1 MSRSTSTVDMM
12 LRVRESDAH
21 PARRSIN
28 HSARDLFR
36 PNAGR
41 HVARSVAAAILVA
54 ALFTAPGALAQVAAQ
69 QAEEPPVT
77 ARRIEASINDAVTF
91 LRALQ
96 QPDGSIGGGYQL
108 DGETALAA
116 LTMLAAGGN
125 PASDDQLR
133 KALDWLAAQEPDNT
147 YVRGIRANVWEYALR
162 KVPYDNRVRELLKRD
177 FEWLLAAL
185 GDRRGWRYN
194 MSSRD
199 WDNSCTQYGVLGI
212 WAAARAGFDP
222 GEKFWQTM
230 SEHFRSCQND
240 DGGWGYIHGGSTPNM
255 ATAGLASMFL
265 VFDTYHG
272 RTRYSREDPRTFS
285 EGGAAEVL
293 ASIDRGMTWLGSAQG
308 NKDDGYYL
316 YGIERTGVASGRK
329 TIGGEDWFARG
340 ARSVLRAQQPDGSIP
355 MGQWGG
361 VVCNTAFCTLFMVYG
376 GAPVAIEKLQH
387 DEGHDWNLNPRDL
400 ANLSKHLWNA
410 YEQPLNWQTVSLAA
424 EAEFEAPILFISG
437 SQAVDLSEQQMLKLR
452 EYVLRGGTILAE
464 PTDRS
469 EEFTESMHELLRQ
482 MFPERY
488 FPDYRLEL
496 LPEDHAIYTVLE
508 QDWQQRPKLSGVS
521 DGSRTF
527 FLLSHEYLSGDWQLD
542 RTESDAF
549 RLAMNL
555 LFYVTDLGT
564 LEGKFASILPDSPP
578 AVPREK
584 VLKVAR
590 VRHTEAPAHPRDWDA
605 AAECWQVFSP
615 YARHVTGCK
624 FEEASPAHLGKDD
637 LSGMRLLHLT
647 GRRAMRL
654 SEPERAALKGFVERG
669 GMVLCDAYAGSPE
682 FAASA
687 RKQLEAV
694 FGPLEPLPPDH
705 LLAEGRFEGGEDL
718 TRGVRLKLPAR
729 QLLRDRGE
737 EPSGQKLLVAR
748 VRNRPA
754 VFFSEFDLCSAMAGI
769 ENYRSLGYKPDGARK
784 IVGNLMAFAMAD

>member
-1 MSRSTSTVDMM
+1 MTRFTTNSTVDLT
-12 LRVRESDAH
+12 LRVRDSVT
-21 PARRSIN
+21 RS
-28 HSARDLFR
+28 
-36 PNAGR
+36 AGKT
-41 HVARSVAAAILVA
+41 VTRSVTATMVLLA
-54 ALFTAPGALAQVAAQ
+54 ALIAGPAAFGQVANRPD
-69 QAEEPPVT
+69 EGPPVT
-77 ARRIEASINDAVTF
+77 ARRIRTAIDDAVTF

-96 QPDGSIGGGYQL
+96 QPDGSIHASYNRE
-108 DGETALAA
+108 GETALAA
-116 LTMLAAGGN
+116 LTILAAGAN

-133 KALDWLAAQEPDNT
+133 KALDWLAAQGTDNT

-162 KVPYDNRVRELLKRD
+162 KVPYDKRLRELLKTD

-185 GDRRGWRYN
+185 GDREGWRYS

-212 WAAARAGFDP
+212 WAAARAGFEP
-222 GEKFWQTM
+222 GEEFWQTM
-230 SEHFRSCQND
+230 SKHFRNCQND
-240 DGGWGYIHGGSTPNM
+240 DGGWGYTRGGSTPNM

-272 RTRYSREDPRTFS
+272 RTCYTRTSPRTFT
-285 EGGAAEVL
+285 EGEAAEVL
-293 ASIDRGMTWLGSAQG
+293 ASIDRGMKWLGSAQG

-340 ARSVLRAQQPDGSIP
+340 ARSVLRYQQANGSIP
-355 MGQWGG
+355 IGRWGG

-376 GAPVAIEKLQH
+376 GAPVAIEKLQYG
-387 DEGHDWNLNPRDL
+387 DGHDWNLNPRDL

-410 YEQPLNWQTVSLAA
+410 YERPLNWQTVSLAA
-424 EAEFEAPILFISG
+424 GAAEFEAPILFISG
-437 SQAVDLSEQQMLKLR
+437 SKAVRLNEPEMLKLR

-464 PTDRS
+464 PADHS
-469 EEFTESMHELLRQ
+469 EEFAQSMHELLRQ

-488 FPDYRLEL
+488 FPDYRLEP
-496 LPEDHAIYTVLE
+496 LPADHAIYTVLK
-508 QDWQQRPKLSGVS
+508 QDWQDRPKLSGVS

-527 FLLSHEYLSGDWQLD
+527 FLLSHGYLAGDWQLN

-564 LEGKFASILPDSPP
+564 LEGKFASILPDTPP
-578 AVPREK
+578 ADRREA

-590 VRHTEAPAHPRDWDA
+590 VRHTESKEHPRDWDA

-615 YARHVTGCK
+615 YSEHVTGCK
-624 FEEASPAHLGKDD
+624 LEESPAVRLGQDD
-637 LSGMRLLHLT
+637 LAGIRLLHLT

-654 SEPERAALKGFVERG
+654 AESERAALKKFVERG
-669 GMVLCDAYAGSPE
+669 GMVLADAYAGSPE

-687 RKQLEAV
+687 RKELEAV
-694 FGPLEPLPPDH
+694 FGELKPLPPDH

-718 TRGVRLKLPAR
+718 NRGVRLKLPAR
-729 QLLRDRGE
+729 QLLRARGDD
-737 EPSGQKLLVAR
+737 PSGQKLLVAR

-754 VFFSEFDLCSAMAGI
+754 VFFSEFDLSAAMAGI

-784 IVGNLMAFAMAD
+784 IVGNLVAFAMAD